1 MPSGG
6 SRPGAGRKRKAQ
18 KYAHPIAAMEDQ
30 IVDRLPDRIAALELL
45 ADGGYEQISE
55 TWEPAGLIQ
64 ITKELL
70 TEDGR
75 SLNVRELAFP
85 HLDPTQ
91 LVCVRRVR
99 SFAAPD
105 RRANEYLINRIAGTP
120 TQHLEADVDSDG
132 PLFKV
137 YLGLDPNQV

>member
-6 SRPGAGRKRKAQ
+6 SRPGAGRPRKAQ

-30 IVDRLPDRIAALELL
+30 IVDRLPDRVAALELL

-55 TWEPAGLIQ
+55 TWEPAGLIMVAKEV
-64 ITKELL
+64 ITSEGTVTVKQA
-70 TEDGR
+70 
-75 SLNVRELAFP
+75 AFP
-85 HLDPTQ
+85 ELPPEQ

-137 YLGLDPNQV
+137 YLGLDPDQV